1 MSRAPVAT
9 LILILAALA
18 LCAWV
23 VACTWRRAG
32 GLVRSRGPARIA
44 RVGSLV
50 THASILVIVAGAL
63 WSTAASF
70 RYPSQAYLAAGGTLD
85 VLAGGFTVRV
95 DDAWTKVTD
104 EGLPTE
110 YVSLVTVLEDGREV
124 RRHRIEVN
132 HPLVHRGVG
141 VYQLEMLPSA
151 TTIERAL
158 LDVVVPGDDDGRAV
172 RVDAPF
178 GEEVP
183 VPGTDLSVKVV
194 AFYADFAY
202 DIEQRTAELKSVQ
215 HENPAVLVQV
225 GEAGR
230 VVGERWVFA
239 AFPGHDGAEAL
250 PCRLFLVDYTPDFRN
265 GLTRFEISRQP
276 GEPLLFA
283 GFAAMSVGLALVFWV
298 RIPAAAGRSRKGG
311 Q

>member
-1 MSRAPVAT
+1 MSRAHLTT
-9 LILILAALA
+9 LIMILAALA

-32 GLVRSRGPARIA
+32 GLRRSTGPARVA
-44 RVGSLV
+44 RIGSLI

-63 WSTAASF
+63 WSTATSLRYASA
-70 RYPSQAYLAAGGTLD
+70 AYLPAGGMLD
-85 VLAGGFTVRV
+85 VLPGGFTVRV
-95 DDAWTKVTD
+95 DDAWTEVSDTGKPV
-104 EGLPTE
+104 E
-110 YVSLVTVLEDGREV
+110 YVSLVTVLEEGREV

-151 TTIERAL
+151 TTIESARL
-158 LDVVVPGDDDGRAV
+158 EIVVPADSGRAID
-172 RVDAPF
+172 VDAPF
-178 GEEVP
+178 GEETP

-202 DIEQRTAELKSVQ
+202 DIERGTAELKSVQ

-239 AFPGHDGAEAL
+239 AFPGHEGAEAL
-250 PCRLFLVDYTPDFRN
+250 PCRLFLMGYAPDFRH

-276 GEPLLFA
+276 GAPLLFA
-283 GFAAMSVGLALVFWV
+283 GFAAMSVGLSLIFWV
-298 RIPAAAGRSRKGG
+298 RIPAAAGRARKGY

>member
-1 MSRAPVAT
+1 MPLTKLVMTA
-9 LILILAALA
+9 AALA

-23 VACTWRRAG
+23 VGCTWRRAA
-32 GLVRSRGPARIA
+32 GLLRTRGPVRIA
-44 RVGSLV
+44 RIGSLV
-50 THASILVIVAGAL
+50 THASILVVIAGAL
-63 WSTAASF
+63 WSAAAAV
-70 RYPSQAYLAAGGTLD
+70 RYAAPSYLTAGGTLE
-85 VLAGGFTVRV
+85 VPEGGFVVRV
-95 DDAWTKVTD
+95 DDAWTEVSDT
-104 EGLPTE
+104 GLPVE

-151 TTIERAL
+151 TTIACALLEVVVGSDCERA
-158 LDVVVPGDDDGRAV
+158 VQ
-172 RVDAPF
+172 VDAPF
-178 GEEVP
+178 GEETP
-183 VPGTDLSVKVV
+183 VPGTELTVKVV

-202 DIEQRTAELKSVQ
+202 DIERGTAELKSVQ

-239 AFPGHDGAEAL
+239 AFPGHEGAAAL
-250 PCRLFLVDYTPDFRN
+250 PCRLFLMDYSPDFRN

-276 GEPLLFA
+276 GAPLLFA
-283 GFAAMSVGLALVFWV
+283 GFAAMSVGLSLVFWV
-298 RIPAAAGRSRKGG
+298 RIPAAAGRARKGG
-311 Q
+311 H

>member
-1 MSRAPVAT
+1 MERAPLVT
-9 LILILAALA
+9 LIMIVVSLL

-23 VACTWRRAG
+23 VACTWRRAA
-32 GLVRSRGPARIA
+32 GLSRAHGPARVA
-44 RVGSLV
+44 RIGSLI

-63 WSTAASF
+63 WSTASSF

-95 DDAWTKVTD
+95 DDAWTEVSDT
-104 EGLPTE
+104 GMPVE
-110 YVSLVTVLEDGREV
+110 YVSLVTVIENGREV

-132 HPLVHRGVG
+132 QPLMHNGVG
-141 VYQLEMLPSA
+141 VYQFEMLPSA
-151 TTIERAL
+151 TTIESACL
-158 LDVVVPGDDDGRAV
+158 EVVMPGDAERAV
-172 RVDAPF
+172 QVDAPF
-178 GEEVP
+178 GDETP
-183 VPGTDLSVKVV
+183 VPGTGLTVKVV
-194 AFYADFAY
+194 AFYSDFAY
-202 DIEQRTAELKSVQ
+202 DIERGTAELKSVQ

-239 AFPGHDGAEAL
+239 AFPGHEDAAL
-250 PCRLFLVDYTPDFRN
+250 PCRLFLVDYAPDFRN

-276 GEPLLFA
+276 GAPLLFA
-283 GFAAMSVGLALVFWV
+283 GFAAMSVGLSLIFWV
-298 RIPAAAGRSRKGG
+298 RIPAAGGRARKGG

>member
-1 MSRAPVAT
+1 MTRAHAAT
-9 LILILAALA
+9 LIMILVSLA

-23 VACTWRRAG
+23 VACSWRRAG
-32 GLVRSRGPARIA
+32 GLRRSTGPARVA
-44 RVGSLV
+44 RIGSLV

-85 VLAGGFTVRV
+85 VVAGGFTVRV
-95 DDAWTKVTD
+95 DDAWTEVSDT
-104 EGLPTE
+104 GRPVE

-124 RRHRIEVN
+124 GTHRIEVN
-132 HPLVHRGVG
+132 SPLVHNGVG

-151 TTIERAL
+151 TTIVSARLEVAVPADSERT
-158 LDVVVPGDDDGRAV
+158 VG
-172 RVDAPF
+172 VDAPF
-178 GEEVP
+178 GEETP
-183 VPGTDLSVKVV
+183 VPGTDLSVKVM

-202 DIEQRTAELKSVQ
+202 DIERGTAELRSVQ

-239 AFPGHDGAEAL
+239 AFPGHEGDEAL
-250 PCRLFLVDYTPDFRN
+250 PCRLFLVDYAPDYRN

-276 GEPLLFA
+276 GVPLLFA
-283 GFAAMSVGLALVFWV
+283 GLAAMSVGLALIFWV
-298 RIPAAAGRSRKGG
+298 RIPAAAGRARKGG
-311 Q
+311 H